1 MKSYENLKLS
11 PLLKRIP
18 RRLTDASLSMLR
30 PADLGLKNWLNDLLT
45 LPTGQ
50 PGAILGDPLIESMFR
65 WSASPNSIT
74 ELVAKGLLH
83 PEFARALACA
93 KGDYQFP
100 NDRKLFAHQLAAL
113 SALKDQKSVLVSAGT
128 GSGKTETFLFPIL
141 SDLCAQTAQNKA
153 TLQGVQ
159 ALFIYPLNA
168 LIRSQKERLEA
179 WLEPQSGKHRF
190 ALYNGDMVDVV
201 NANLKNSYSKS
212 EVPDRKSLRAS
223 PPPLLITNTTMLE
236 LMLVRPKDQ
245 EIIEKSQGKL
255 RWIVIDEAHSYSG
268 SQAAELTL
276 LLRRTL
282 LAFDVKPDQVRFIAT
297 SATIGNQTEES
308 TKAMR
313 TFLADIAGCKEDQI
327 EVVRGNREIPTMTSL
342 PGASLSLDELIEIS
356 ENNDSDENAEMLMH
370 ALRRSPTAMS
380 IRELL
385 ASDGAA
391 TLGEIRDK
399 AVLASIEEA
408 AQWID
413 VASSGKHGPEN
424 GPDNRFLPVRIHLF
438 QRTLSGVWACINADC
453 EGRNEQRLPEDWFFG
468 PIYSEGHRKCPHCE
482 CLVLEV
488 TLCNECGASALQGVL
503 SSDNHHVLAVREDE
517 DDFFSDSEYSQDEQ
531 VSKNDPKRVLLSSV
545 KDTLAGIGT
554 LSAKFNPI
562 KGEIASADGEM
573 EFAGIAWNSPNPNPT
588 CPCPRCGSSN
598 ADLDKS
604 RRSIRIAAPFS
615 LSNIIPE
622 LLAAAPPDPKA
633 QGDGVLMQ
641 GRRLLTFTDSRQGT
655 ARGAAKLY
663 DASLRDYIRYVVPEL
678 LPRPIIGSER
688 NRIEERISVLEGR
701 LTVDEGDSDDKNEWR
716 TSLESLRQKLT
727 GPSPLSWNEVKTR
740 LAAQHAVEQ
749 TITPYFQ
756 DLMGAGTSVEVA
768 HLLLLRELYRR
779 PKRTNALETLGLVS
793 LSYPGVEKIDEFQL
807 SSPWVDVG
815 GTLQDWKNFLKI
827 YLDFQIRENACVNLS
842 ETQRH
847 WIGTRFSRKYLVD
860 EVTAEDYGKYRW
872 AKLDPDKQTVG
883 REGRLVRLLRAAF
896 PNIKNRQVSDILI
909 AAKSSLLASN
919 HLRNN
924 AAIGQASQHYLEWET
939 INLQRPAQLWLCPV
953 TRRLLDTTLMGVSPY
968 HQGNGEPQICEAVEV
983 PVPPNEFWQH
993 QGHHIPKEEREAWLA
1008 NEKATN
1014 IIYERGL
1021 WPEALDRALV
1031 GTEFYSA
1038 REHSGQIDQQ
1048 RLDAL
1053 TQDFQSGK
1061 LNVLSCSTTMEM
1073 GVDIGSLA
1081 VVAMANPPPTIANY
1095 LQRAGRAG
1103 RRGETRALAYTVC
1116 RDEPRGISILNSPKK
1131 FLSSS
1136 IRVPVVQLKSTII
1149 VQRHLNA
1156 WLLRDYLLSNAADGG
1171 LRLKVGEF
1179 FGVTANGGTKDRDGH
1194 VHPFQFDDQRD
1205 QSLLKRF
1212 MAYLQDIE
1220 NYSETKRQDIRVL
1233 LARSSL
1239 ETVNLEGLLEN
1250 AQNSYDA
1257 AANSWYAELDA
1268 ASQQWNDISV
1278 ARNEN
1283 AQTAIQYRIKRLCG
1297 EHLLRLLTNRG
1308 VLPSRGFPVDVRNLI
1323 IVEPK
1328 QVASESDRKALTN
1341 RELSRELPI
1350 ALREYQPGADV
1361 VVGGAV
1367 YKVGALTMNWQKP
1380 ANVGAHGEIQ
1390 NLRWRLVCS
1399 ECSEVTDATVRPDM
1413 CSGCGANALDSRR
1426 FEYIVPAG
1434 FVVPLG
1440 AKPNDGV
1447 ARPTYI
1453 PGEHPIFSVRN
1464 PDGTRVVR
1472 RALSNKLGWFRVG
1485 KSAEIYHHTFGKE
1498 KSGFCVCLACGC
1510 ASVGDSL
1517 IKPAAR
1523 TKLPPSHRH
1532 PFTNRECEAA
1542 KDNPWLIKRLG
1553 ALGATTRTDVLE
1565 YLLVPGVDG
1574 EPLNDKPIATT
1585 LAVLLRNAAAGRLG
1599 IEDNELGFAVQEV
1612 KFRGQAAMAIII
1624 HDRASGGVGY
1634 ASSLDG
1640 VAEQLLSQA
1649 IASATICHA
1658 ECDSACPECLL
1669 AHDTRDVANLL
1680 DRHAVTR
1687 MLGGEFKGTLVVPDG
1702 AKALLGTDAT
1712 WEARSL
1718 RDAVVS
1724 AFEKEPQSE
1733 LTLFDLGDEAA
1744 MESSE
1749 MTPILRRV
1757 QDRFP
1762 GGKRQLVVERGKYES
1777 EVTFQRRCKLLYE
1790 AGVVQSIGLFD
1801 CEESVYRPLGEVHG
1815 ASHHVWAIETETGI
1829 LLQGSQAFAGV
1840 EWLTEDQ
1847 LRLTENFG
1855 GNAQFF
1861 EIAPHPPI
1869 SQAQFFE
1876 SLLLVELRKLDP
1888 SLPLMLKEDV
1898 ERIEYRDRYLRSHNC
1913 AGAIGALVKGVTGGT
1928 APARRLV
1935 KIVSMSVRDRS
1946 IGERPG
1952 HWEWQSDLDR
1962 ENDLKKQLTG
1972 FDLTVVEVTKA
1983 NAPHQ
1988 RMLSVFFSD
1997 GRVLRLML
2005 DPGVDYW
2012 EMTRAL
2018 SIAPTLRNAKNG
2030 EKMMVIAKLEKA

>member
-1 MKSYENLKLS
+1 MKSYENLKLA

-18 RRLTDASLSMLR
+18 RRLADASLSMLR
-30 PADLGLKNWLNDLLT
+30 PADTGLKDWLNDRLT
-45 LPTGQ
+45 LPAGQ
-50 PGAILGDPLIESMFR
+50 AGAILGDPLIESMFR
-65 WSASPNSIT
+65 WSAGPNTID
-74 ELVAKGLLH
+74 ELVATGILH
-83 PEFARALACA
+83 REFARALASA
-93 KGDYQFP
+93 KGDYEFP
-100 NDRKLFAHQLAAL
+100 NDRKLFSHQFAAL

-141 SDLCAQTAQNKA
+141 SDLCSQTEHSQ
-153 TLQGVQ
+153 TPLQGVQ

-179 WLEPQSGKHRF
+179 WLEPQNGKHRF
-190 ALYNGDMVDVV
+190 ALYNGDMKDEVHS
-201 NANLKNSYSKS
+201 NERSWYSKS

-245 EIIEKSQGKL
+245 EILEKSQGKL

-282 LAFDVKPDQVRFIAT
+282 QAFGVRPDQVRFIAT
-297 SATIGNQTEES
+297 SATIGDQSQES
-308 TKAMR
+308 TDALR
-313 TFLADIAGCKEDQI
+313 LFLADIAGCKEDQI
-327 EVVRGNREIPTMTSL
+327 EVVRGHREVPTMIAL
-342 PGASLSLDELIEIS
+342 PGASPSLDELIAIAGQ
-356 ENNDSDENAEMLMH
+356 NDSDENSEALMQ

-391 TLGEIRDK
+391 TLGDIRDK
-399 AVLASIEEA
+399 AGLASIEIA
-408 AQWID
+408 AQWLD
-413 VASSGKHGPEN
+413 VASSGKYGPEN
-424 GPDNRFLPVRIHLF
+424 GPDNRFLPVRSHLF
-438 QRTLSGVWACINADC
+438 QRSVSGVWACINADC
-453 EGRNEQRLPEDWFFG
+453 DGRNEQRLPEDWFFG
-468 PIYSEGHRKCPHCE
+468 PLYSEGHRSCPSCKS
-482 CLVLEV
+482 LVLEV

-503 SSDNHHVLAVREDE
+503 SSDNHHVRAILEDE
-517 DDFFSDSEYSQDEQ
+517 DDFFSDSEYTQDEL

-545 KDTLAGIGT
+545 KDNLAGIET

-562 KGEIASADGEM
+562 TGEIASIDGEM
-573 EFAGIAWNSPNPNPT
+573 EFAGIAWNSPNPSPA
-588 CPCPRCGSSN
+588 CPCPRCGASN

-615 LSNIIPE
+615 LSNVIPE
-622 LLAAAPPDPKA
+622 LLAAAPPDPKV
-633 QGDGVLMQ
+633 QGDAVLMQ

-655 ARGAAKLY
+655 ARGAARLY

-678 LPRPIIGSER
+678 LPRPVVGAER
-688 NRIEERISVLEGR
+688 KRIEDRISLLEGR
-701 LTVDEGDSDDKNEWR
+701 LSRDEGDADDKIEW
-716 TSLESLRQKLT
+716 SEGLVVLRQKLV
-727 GPSPLSWNEVKTR
+727 GPTPLSWNEVKTK
-740 LAAQHAVEQ
+740 LAAQHEVEK
-749 TITPYFQ
+749 TITPYFN
-756 DLMGAGTSVEVA
+756 DLMGAGSSMEVA

-793 LSYPGVEKIDEFQL
+793 LSYPGVEKINESQL
-807 SSPWVDVG
+807 SRPWVEIG
-815 GTLQDWKNFLKI
+815 GSLQDWKNFLKI
-827 YLDFQIRENACVNLS
+827 YLDFLIRENACVNLS

-847 WIGTRFSRKYLVD
+847 WIGTRFSRKFLVD

-872 AKLDPDKQTVG
+872 AKLDPDAQTVG

-896 PNIKNRQVSDILI
+896 PNIRKLQISEILM

-924 AAIGQASQHYLEWET
+924 AASGQPSQHYLEWET
-939 INLQRPAQLWLCPV
+939 ISLRRPGQLWLCPV
-953 TRRLLDTTLMGVSPY
+953 TRRLLDTTLRGVSPY
-968 HQGNGEPQICEAVEV
+968 HQGNGEPQLCEPVVV

-993 QGHHIPKEEREAWLA
+993 QGQHIPKEEREAWLA
-1008 NEKATN
+1008 NEKSTN
-1014 IIYERGL
+1014 TLYARGL

-1031 GTEFYSA
+1031 GAEFYSA

-1116 RDEPRGISILNSPKK
+1116 RDESRGISILNSPKK

-1136 IRVPVVQLKSTII
+1136 IRVPVVQLKSTVI

-1156 WLLRDYLLSNAADGG
+1156 WLLRDYLRANAAGG
-1171 LRLKVGEF
+1171 ALRLKVGEF

-1212 MAYLQDIE
+1212 MAYLQDAG
-1220 NYSETKRQDIRVL
+1220 NYPETKQQEIRVL

-1239 ETVNLEGLLEN
+1239 ENVNLECLLED
-1250 AQNSYDA
+1250 AQNAYDA
-1257 AANSWYAELDA
+1257 AATSCYAELDA
-1268 ASQQWNDISV
+1268 AKQQWAEISV
-1278 ARNEN
+1278 AGNEN
-1283 AQTAIQYRIKRLCG
+1283 AKTAIQYRIKRLCG

-1308 VLPSRGFPVDVRNLI
+1308 VLPSRGFPVDVRDLI

-1328 QVASESDRKALTN
+1328 QSSNDSDRKALSN

-1367 YKVGALTMNWQKP
+1367 YTVGALTMNWQKP
-1380 ANVGAHGEIQ
+1380 ANAGAPGEIQ

-1399 ECSEVTDATVRPDM
+1399 ECSEVTDAAVRPEH
-1413 CSGCGANALDSRR
+1413 CSSCGAVATDSRR

-1434 FVVPLG
+1434 FVVPLD

-1464 PDGTRVVR
+1464 PDGTSVVR
-1472 RALSNKLGWFRVG
+1472 RALSNQLGWFRVG
-1485 KSAEIYHHTFGKE
+1485 KSAEVYHHTFGNGKA
-1498 KSGFCVCLACGC
+1498 GFCVCLACGR
-1510 ASVGDSL
+1510 AAVGDAL
-1517 IKPAAR
+1517 TKPTAKSKR
-1523 TKLPPSHRH
+1523 PPLHRH

-1542 KDNPWLIKRLG
+1542 KDNPWLVKQLG
-1553 ALGATTRTDVLE
+1553 ALGATTRTDVME
-1565 YLLVPGVDG
+1565 YVLAPGVDG
-1574 EPLNDKPIATT
+1574 EPLNDKLAATT
-1585 LAVLLRNAAAGRLG
+1585 LAVLLRNAAAERLG
-1599 IEDNELGFAVQEV
+1599 IEENELGYAVQEV
-1612 KFRGQAAMAIII
+1612 KFRGNKASAIII

-1669 AHDTRDVANLL
+1669 SHDTRDVADLL

-1687 MLGGEFKGTLVVPDG
+1687 MLGGDFKGTLVVPDG
-1702 AKALLGTDAT
+1702 AKAVLGSDAT
-1712 WEARSL
+1712 WETRSL
-1718 RDAVVS
+1718 RDAVVA

-1733 LTLFDLGDEAA
+1733 LTLFDLGDDAA

-1749 MTPILRRV
+1749 MIPTLRRV

-1762 GGKRQLVVERGKYES
+1762 GGKRQLVVSRSKFES
-1777 EVTFQRRCKLLYE
+1777 EATFQRRCKLLHE
-1790 AGVVQSIGLFD
+1790 AGVVHGIGLLD
-1801 CEESVYRPLGEVHG
+1801 YQDVGYQPLAEVHG
-1815 ASHHVWAIETETGI
+1815 ATNHVWAIETESGI
-1829 LLQGSQAFAGV
+1829 LLQGSQAITGI
-1840 EWLTEDQ
+1840 EWLTADQ
-1847 LRLTENFG
+1847 LRLAESSG
-1855 GNAQFF
+1855 GNAQFI
-1861 EIAPHPPI
+1861 EILPHPPI
-1869 SQAQFFE
+1869 SQANFFNT
-1876 SLLLVELRKLDP
+1876 LLLVELKKLDP
-1888 SLPLMLKEDV
+1888 SLPKMLKEDV
-1898 ERIEYRDRYLRSHNC
+1898 ERIEYRDRFLRTRDC
-1913 AGAIGALVKGVTGGT
+1913 AGAFGALIKGIIGGMP
-1928 APARRLV
+1928 PARRQV
-1935 KIVSMSVRDRS
+1935 KIVSMSVLERPNRD
-1946 IGERPG
+1946 RPG
-1952 HWEWQSDLDR
+1952 HWEWQSDLER
-1962 ENDLKKQLTG
+1962 ENDLKKQLAG
-1972 FDLTVVEVTKA
+1972 FDLTVVEVSKT

-1988 RMLSVFFSD
+1988 RTLSAFFSD

-2018 SIAPTLRNAKNG
+2018 SIAPTQRNTRNG
-2030 EKMMVIAKLEKA
+2030 EKMMVIAKLE